1 VKCANLWHNRYMKVI
16 EKTAT
21 TTTLS
26 LSDINSSAISSFRF
40 MGNEQVGTLE
50 VTFQSGSVYRY
61 HDVPYIKA
69 LTMAMWVNGGES
81 LGWYFANNVRKDY
94 RYDLIG

>member
-1 VKCANLWHNRYMKVI
+1 MKTAV
-16 EKTAT
+16 KTAT

-40 MGNEQVGTLE
+40 MGNEQKGTLE
-50 VTFQSGSVYRY
+50 VTFQSGAVYRY
-61 HDVPYIKA
+61 HDVHYIKV

-81 LGWYFANNVRKDY
+81 LGWYFAKNVRTEY
-94 RYDLIG
+94 NYDLIG